1 MCDALCYSS
10 HLLLRFAT
18 LRGVV
23 STGSLKASVF
33 AFNLSA
39 SLTIFR
45 LNFLGSRIGART
57 LTAHAMQVPP
67 NNTYDMC
74 ISKENI
80 NAHSTHVHDNM
91 HTLTVSDGDNRQHRA
106 CATNISCDITHCGIL
121 LSELQ
126 QRVEFEVPVHPR
138 RVAAIWW
145 RVWVQQRQRVAVQGL
160 GTVHAQQRRE
170 PTSTGHEMRNPSQT
184 HPDR

>member
-23 STGSLKASVF
+23 SMGSLKASVF
-33 AFNLSA
+33 AFNFCA
-39 SLTIFR
+39 SLAIFR
-45 LNFLGSRIGART
+45 FLGSRIGART
-57 LTAHAMQVPP
+57 LTAQAICMQAPP

-74 ISKENI
+74 ISKEN
-80 NAHSTHVHDNM
+80 AHTTHVHDNM

-106 CATNISCDITHCGIL
+106 CANNISCDITHCGIL
-121 LSELQ
+121 LAELP
-126 QRVEFEVPVHPR
+126 QRVELEVPVHPR

-184 HPDR
+184 HPDG